1 MMDKRM
7 EAVVYG
13 RVQGV
18 SFRFFTEREANRL
31 QLSGWVANQ
40 FDGTVRVVAE
50 GPETQLDKFIS
61 FLHRGSPSAWVE
73 RVAID
78 WTEATG
84 EFTGFKVRRI

>member
-1 MMDKRM
+1 MDKRM

-18 SFRFFTEREANRL
+18 SFRYFTEREANRL

-50 GPETQLDKFIS
+50 GPEAQLDKLIN

-84 EFTGFKVRRI
+84 EFMGFKVRRI

>member
-18 SFRFFTEREANRL
+18 SFRYFTEREANRL

-50 GPETQLDKFIS
+50 GSEMQLDKLIR

-73 RVAID
+73 RVTID
-78 WTEATG
+78 WTEATR